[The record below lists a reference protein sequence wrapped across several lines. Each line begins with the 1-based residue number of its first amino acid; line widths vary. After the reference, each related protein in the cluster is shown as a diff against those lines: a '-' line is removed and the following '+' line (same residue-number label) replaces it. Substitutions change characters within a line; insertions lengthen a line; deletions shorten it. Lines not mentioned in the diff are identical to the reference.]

1 MGGRE
6 VEIVH
11 YADDAMIISENED
24 DV

>member
-1 MGGRE
+1 MGDRE

-11 YADDAMIISENED
+11 YADDAMIISEDED